1 MAEIKKIVFG
11 LAGLGIG
18 LAFVDYYGKAM
29 PEGVA
34 MREYKAEHS
43 NSKTTT
49 TKKGLISKLRDV
61 IDKRFLISD
70 QQEINTKV
78 SGQTVDII
86 PQGLSPSFD
95 YSSVFA
101 ESKASQYVNMA
112 PMGFGVTDVKID
124 AKNPYDFYLSAED
137 AGYDR
142 SVVGQEAIT
151 TPFRPLGEQA
161 PTPTQVSFMSFDRLA
176 EKLSNMGNTSKELE
190 TKEDRFTRAGFSRM
204 GDAKTFSGTYS
215 PNENSDY
222 TSGSTTMSLASWRTQ
237 GLINRV
243 TDSMV
248 TLIPRDGSPM
258 KHLRR
263 V

>member
-1 MAEIKKIVFG
+1 MAEIKKIAFG

-18 LAFVDYYGKAM
+18 LVLIDKLGDSEIFN
-29 PEGVA
+29 
-34 MREYKAEHS
+34 AEHAG
-43 NSKTTT
+43 NSSSQETVS
-49 TKKGLISKLRDV
+49 KKGLISKLREV

-70 QQEINTKV
+70 QQEINTKL

-86 PQGLSPSFD
+86 PQGLSPGFD

-137 AGYDR
+137 AGYDM

-151 TPFRPLGEQA
+151 SRFRPLGEQA

-176 EKLSNMGNTSKELE
+176 EKLSNMGNTSKELQN
-190 TKEDRFTRAGFSRM
+190 KEDRFTRAGFSRM
-204 GDAKTFSGTYS
+204 GDTKTFSGTYS
-215 PNENSDY
+215 PDENSDY
-222 TSGSTTMSLASWRTQ
+222 TSGSTTKSLAAWRTQ
-237 GLINRV
+237 GIVNRV
-243 TDSMV
+243 TDSMIM
-248 TLIPRDGSPM
+248 LIPRDGSAI
-258 KHLRR
+258 KELRR

>member
-1 MAEIKKIVFG
+1 MGKLWILYHKD
-11 LAGLGIG
+11 LAL
-18 LAFVDYYGKAM
+18 
-29 PEGVA
+29 
-34 MREYKAEHS
+34 
-43 NSKTTT
+43 
-49 TKKGLISKLRDV
+49 
-61 IDKRFLISD
+61 
-70 QQEINTKV
+70 
-78 SGQTVDII
+78 
-86 PQGLSPSFD
+86 
-95 YSSVFA
+95 
-101 ESKASQYVNMA
+101 
-112 PMGFGVTDVKID
+112 GFGVTDVKID

-151 TPFRPLGEQA
+151 SPFRPLGEQA

-176 EKLSNMGNTSKELE
+176 EKLSNMGNTSKELQ

-222 TSGSTTMSLASWRTQ
+222 TSGSTTMSLASWRTE

-243 TDSMV
+243 TDSMI

-258 KHLRR
+258 KYLRR